1 MLKAFILV
9 FVIKLPYS
17 FFILRG
23 MLNKYESKS
32 MKALPLMIA
41 LGLGSVAATAS
52 ASSRDHIDIVGS
64 STVYPF
70 STVVAETYGKKTGNK
85 TPKIEATGSGGGM
98 KLFCAGNGI
107 DTPDITN
114 ASRRIKK
121 GEFDSCQENGVK
133 DIIEVHIGFD
143 GIAFANSKATDKYE
157 LSTKDIFLALAKQVP
172 GEKAGEL
179 IDNPYKTW
187 KDVNAALPDTKI
199 EVLGPPPTSGTR
211 DAFAELALEG
221 GCKQIDWIK
230 QIKADSSAAKEA
242 GDKEKA
248 TALKNQYK
256 EICHTVR
263 EDGAYVEVGE
273 NDNLIV
279 DKLTANPK
287 ALGIFGFSFLDQNS
301 DKVHGSQINGV
312 DVTFETVADGT
323 YPISRPL
330 YFYVKKSHV
339 DTVPGIKAFIAEFTD
354 EDTWGDEGYLTD
366 KGLIPLS
373 EEKRTAMAESANNLT
388 PLVFEAE

>member
-1 MLKAFILV
+1 
-9 FVIKLPYS
+9 
-17 FFILRG
+17 
-23 MLNKYESKS
+23 

-41 LGLGSVAATAS
+41 LGLSSVAASATA
-52 ASSRDHIDIVGS
+52 ASRDHIDIVGS

-70 STVVAETYGKKTGNK
+70 ATVVAETYGNKTGMK
-85 TPKIEATGSGGGM
+85 TPKIESTGSGGGM

-121 GEFDSCQENGVK
+121 SEFDSCQKNGVK
-133 DIIEVHIGFD
+133 DIIEVQIGYD
-143 GIAFANSKATDKYE
+143 GIAIANAKTSPKMA
-157 LSTKDIFLALAKQVP
+157 LSTKDLFLALAKKVP
-172 GEKAGEL
+172 GKKDGEL

-187 KDVNAALPDTKI
+187 KDVNSDLPDTKI

-221 GCKQIDWIK
+221 GCKKIDWIK
-230 QIKADSSAAKEA
+230 QIKSDSKAAKKA
-242 GDKEKA
+242 GDKAKA
-248 TALKNQYK
+248 KELKSKYK

-263 EDGAYVEVGE
+263 EDGAYVETGE

-301 DKVHGSQINGV
+301 DKVQGSDINGV
-312 DVTFETVADGT
+312 EVTFESVADGS
-323 YPISRPL
+323 YPVSRPL

-339 DTVPGIKAFIAEFTD
+339 DTVPGIKEFIAEFTD
-354 EDTWGDEGYLTD
+354 EDTWGEEGYLTD

-373 EEKRTAMAESANNLT
+373 EEKRTAMAESANGLV
-388 PLVFEAE
+388 PLKMEAE